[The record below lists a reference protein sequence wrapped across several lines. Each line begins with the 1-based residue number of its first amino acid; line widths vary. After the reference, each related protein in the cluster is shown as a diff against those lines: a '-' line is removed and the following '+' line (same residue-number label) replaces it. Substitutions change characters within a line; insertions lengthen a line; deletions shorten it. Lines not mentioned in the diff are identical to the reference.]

1 MGSSREKPVSEELPE
16 RLRVSPP
23 EEFVGLA
30 EKLSERFWGQAKAGT
45 ESEGWEGMT
54 EKLTEKWRE

>member
-1 MGSSREKPVSEELPE
+1 MSEELPE

-45 ESEGWEGMT
+45 ESEGSEGMT